1 MTDAQQVEDLARYAR
16 RIDRRATKRP
26 RFRKVKTTF
35 RFPVPLLEEIDR
47 RADYLGMT
55 RNAFVLWAVQ
65 RTLKDRYGK
74 AMISYLKSQEEA
86 RARTKEG

>member
-1 MTDAQQVEDLARYAR
+1 MTDAEQVEDLARYAR

-35 RFPVPLLEEIDR
+35 RIPVPLLEEIDR

-74 AMISYLKSQEEA
+74 AMISYLKTMEA
-86 RARTKEG
+86 REAVE

>member
-1 MTDAQQVEDLARYAR
+1 MAHTEDVEDLARYAR
-16 RIDRRATKRP
+16 RVDKRATKRP

-35 RFPVPLLEEIDR
+35 RIPVPLLEEIDR

-55 RNAFVLWAVQ
+55 RNGFVLWAIQ

-74 AMISYLKSQEEA
+74 AMISYLKAQTDREAEE
-86 RARTKEG
+86 